1 MYFKMFIKTYKN
13 GHNINI
19 SNHKRIMKKEQIKNA
34 YNSSIEFASK
44 FIFGAIKIVEIVV
57 YQATYSTRRIVE
69 ETAQVVKLK

>member
-1 MYFKMFIKTYKN
+1 
-13 GHNINI
+13 
-19 SNHKRIMKKEQIKNA
+19 MKKEQIKNA

-44 FIFGAIKIVEIVV
+44 FVFGAIKIVEIVV